1 MTGGFQDIT
10 GGITGIGQNI
20 DALEAAAEQY
30 RREAQRQRAE
40 IQTAGLTGRE
50 QIARQVSDVG
60 QQVNT
65 GVEMQRMGTAG
76 QLYPA
81 SATGMMGQPMATGV
95 QQAAAQYAQTAQRF
109 TPPAQGQQT
118 VMGPM
123 GPMTV
128 DPRDQITQSVP
139 TSGLMNYPV

>member
-1 MTGGFQDIT
+1 
-10 GGITGIGQNI
+10 
-20 DALEAAAEQY
+20 
-30 RREAQRQRAE
+30 
-40 IQTAGLTGRE
+40 
-50 QIARQVSDVG
+50 
-60 QQVNT
+60 
-65 GVEMQRMGTAG
+65 
-76 QLYPA
+76 
-81 SATGMMGQPMATGV
+81 MGQPMATGV

-118 VMGPM
+118 VMGPL